1 MAAPRTWVTAE
12 LVTATIMNAHVR
24 DMLNAIAVSKAA
36 LIGIGDF
43 VGAPITTG
51 VRAWFRFS
59 FGMRITAWTLLADAV
74 GSIQLDV
81 WRCTFAAFAP
91 GTHPVAA
98 DSIAGSEKP
107 TLTAVAKNEDN
118 LLTTW
123 TTDINAGDVVA
134 VNVDSTSG
142 VIKQATLTL
151 HGSLLA
157 MV

>member
-1 MAAPRTWVTAE
+1 MAVPRTWVTAE

-24 DMLNAIAVSKAA
+24 DMLNAISVSKGA
-36 LIGIGDF
+36 LLTVGDF
-43 VGAPITTG
+43 AGAPITTG
-51 VRAWFRFS
+51 VRGWLRFPYAMRVNAWS
-59 FGMRITAWTLLADAV
+59 LLADAV

-107 TLTAVAKNEDN
+107 TLTALAKNEDN

-142 VIKQATLTL
+142 VIKQASLTL
-151 HGSLLA
+151 HGTLLA
-157 MV
+157 LT

>member
-24 DMLNAIAVSKAA
+24 DMMNAIAVSKGA
-36 LIGIGDF
+36 LLTVGDF
-43 VGAPITTG
+43 AGAPITTG
-51 VRAWFRFS
+51 VRGWLRFPY
-59 FGMRITAWTLLADAV
+59 GMRITAWSLLADAV
-74 GSIQLDV
+74 GSLQLDV

-107 TLTAVAKNEDN
+107 TLTAEAKHEDT

-123 TTDINAGDVVA
+123 TTDVNAGDVLA

-142 VIKQATLTL
+142 VIKQASLTL
-151 HGSLLA
+151 HGVLLA